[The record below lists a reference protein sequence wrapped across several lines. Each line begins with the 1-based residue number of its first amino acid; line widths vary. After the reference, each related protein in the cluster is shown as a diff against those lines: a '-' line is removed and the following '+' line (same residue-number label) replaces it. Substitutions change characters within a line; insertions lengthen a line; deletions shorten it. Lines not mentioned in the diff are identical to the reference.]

1 MRKLHTVLYDGCTN
15 LLCHQQ
21 CRRVPFS
28 PHFLQRLLFLG
39 FLMMS
44 IVTSVKWY
52 LIVVLICISL
62 IISDVKYL
70 FMSLMAIWMS
80 SLKKCLFRSSAH
92 LMIELFVCLF
102 IFTLSCI
109 SSLYILE
116 VNPLSVVLF
125 ANIFS
130 HSVYCFCFLSIASFA
145 LKKILSLISSHLF
158 IFTSFFIT
166 LRGRSKMTL
175 LWFMSTSVLPVFS
188 SRSFIVF
195 SLTFKSSAHFEF
207 MYMALENV
215 LNSLF
220 YM

>member
-1 MRKLHTVLYDGCTN
+1 
-15 LLCHQQ
+15 
-21 CRRVPFS
+21 
-28 PHFLQRLLFLG
+28 
-39 FLMMS
+39 
-44 IVTSVKWY
+44 
-52 LIVVLICISL
+52 
-62 IISDVKYL
+62 
-70 FMSLMAIWMS
+70 MS

-92 LMIELFVCLF
+92 LMIEWFVCLF

-116 VNPLSVVLF
+116 VNHLSVVFF
-125 ANIFS
+125 ANILS
-130 HSVYCFCFLSIASFA
+130 HSVYCFFFLFIASFA

-158 IFTSFFIT
+158 IFTFFIT

-175 LWFMSTSVLPVFS
+175 LWFMSTSVLPVIS
-188 SRSFIVF
+188 SRSFIVS